1 MKRIIYAIM
10 LLMAIVSC
18 NKEDDIDDIFV
29 GRNWKLSYIQEGNI
43 RRNSNK
49 DYSILFQENI
59 FEATL
64 PGGKNIKGNWR
75 ANGETRSFNCANV
88 KASGSLRGD
97 TIAEKMLQILTKAQ
111 NYAGDEN
118 YLQIKE
124 QHNVYIQFHNR

>member
-1 MKRIIYAIM
+1 MKRIIYAIT
-10 LLMAIVSC
+10 LLTTIASC
-18 NKEDDIDDIFV
+18 SKEDDIDDIFV
-29 GRNWKLSYIQEGNI
+29 GRNWKLSYIQEGSI

-49 DYSILFQENI
+49 DYSILFQENT
-59 FEATL
+59 FEAML

-75 ANGETRSFNCANV
+75 ANGETREFNCANV

-111 NYAGDEN
+111 HYAGDEN